1 MRSSRFLSAWLA
13 ASSFALAAADKPK
26 LPEGPGK
33 ETMVR
38 ICGGCHGA
46 EIVLGKRLDRDGWSQ
61 IVVNMIQ
68 RGAQGSDDEFAEIV
82 DYLTNTLSKIN
93 VNQATAEQL
102 QSGLG
107 LSEKEATA
115 ILHYRDEKGDFKTID
130 DLKKVAGV
138 DAAKI
143 EAKRSL
149 LAF

>member
-1 MRSSRFLSAWLA
+1 MRSLRFLSAWLA
-13 ASSFALAAADKPK
+13 ASSFALASADKPK

-46 EIVLGKRLDRDGWSQ
+46 EIVLGKRLDRDGWSE
-61 IVVNMIQ
+61 IVANMIQ
-68 RGAQGSDDEFAEIV
+68 RGAQGSDDEFSEIV
-82 DYLTNTLSKIN
+82 DYLTNIVSKIN
-93 VNQATAEQL
+93 VNQATAQQL

-115 ILHYRDEKGDFKTID
+115 ILHYRDEKGDFKTVD
-130 DLKKVAGV
+130 DLKKVPGV

-143 EAKRSL
+143 EAKRGL

>member
-1 MRSSRFLSAWLA
+1 MAWLA
-13 ASSFALAAADKPK
+13 TGSVTFAAADKPK

-68 RGAQGSDDEFAEIV
+68 RGAQGSDDEFADIV
-82 DYLTNTLSKIN
+82 DYLTNTGSKIN
-93 VNQATAEQL
+93 VNQANAQQL

-107 LSEKEATA
+107 LLEKEAAA

-130 DLKKVAGV
+130 DLKKVPGV

-149 LAF
+149 LVF

>member
-1 MRSSRFLSAWLA
+1 MRSARFLTAWLA
-13 ASSFALAAADKPK
+13 AASFAFAADKPK

-68 RGAQGSDDEFAEIV
+68 RGAQGSDDEFADIV
-82 DYLTNTLSKIN
+82 DYLTNTVSKIN
-93 VNQATAEQL
+93 VNQATAQQL

-107 LSEKEATA
+107 LSEKESAA

-130 DLKKVAGV
+130 DLKKVPGL

-143 EAKRSL
+143 DAKRSL